1 MLSEVHRILLQDPV
15 TKDVFREL
23 DGFLAII
30 GALSA
35 LHAPRQ
41 GPVAEPEEQVVEE
54 MMEGARLVFAIA
66 SEAMWEHEE
75 NVRYFQVSLTVS
87 VIVWKYVWRAAIH
100 QFLA

>member
-1 MLSEVHRILLQDPV
+1 MGRVVQERVGRIRGKRRL
-15 TKDVFREL
+15 
-23 DGFLAII
+23 
-30 GALSA
+30 
-35 LHAPRQ
+35 
-41 GPVAEPEEQVVEE
+41 EEQEARWKGYT
-54 MMEGARLVFAIA
+54 EGARLVFAIA